1 MVYELGTE
9 QIEGA
14 NGLWFRDWANFS
26 KNNQAW
32 GQEVIYGREI
42 FVNLFLRF
50 FLSYSSSVS
59 VGAMV

>member
-1 MVYELGTE
+1 MFYDLGTE

-14 NGLWFRDWANFS
+14 NGLWFRAWANIS

-50 FLSYSSSVS
+50 FLPYSSSVS